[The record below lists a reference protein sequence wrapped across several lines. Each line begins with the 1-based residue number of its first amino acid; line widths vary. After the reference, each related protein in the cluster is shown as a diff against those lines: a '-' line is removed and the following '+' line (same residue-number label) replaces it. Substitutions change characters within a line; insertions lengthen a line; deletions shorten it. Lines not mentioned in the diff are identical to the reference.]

1 MSKWISVKDRLPE
14 KGAKLLL
21 YVPKTEKGRQ
31 SGIFTG
37 ELKEVKANNGSGN
50 FWEWFPK
57 HWDALCKKG
66 REMWRIDLPSEST
79 NADMIAKLGEQ
90 RLAMWLC
97 ERLICSKCLEMQGA
111 EKCEGVEG
119 LEKWLRTRVGETP

>member
-1 MSKWISVKDRLPE
+1 MDKLYAEEMYGNENPE
-14 KGAKLLL
+14 GIGRCPCEGCSGETKTTCMCAK
-21 YVPKTEKGRQ
+21 YMR
-31 SGIFTG
+31 
-37 ELKEVKANNGSGN
+37 
-50 FWEWFPK
+50 WFPK